1 MKIRKGDTVQVISG
15 DDKGVRGTVRTVLP
29 RRVRAVVSGINL
41 ARKHQRPTGSVRTQ
55 AGIIEVEASIH
66 LSNLALVCPH
76 CDRHTR
82 VSYQIMPDGTKSRV
96 CRKCDEVID

>member
-1 MKIRKGDTVQVISG
+1 MKIRKGDTVQVVSG
-15 DDKGVRGTVRTVLP
+15 DDKGLRGTVHSVLP
-29 RRVRAVVSGINL
+29 KRGRGVVSGVNL
-41 ARKHQRPTGSVRTQ
+41 VRKHQRPTGSVRTQ

-76 CDRHTR
+76 CDRPTR
-82 VSYQIMPDGTKSRV
+82 VGYQIAPDGTKSRT